1 MSQWMAASRLDVFG
15 EPTRDDVYL
24 WLLDRLRI
32 VALEDA
38 QVCMFLMSLK
48 DKYLEWQLGAEM
60 VSACV
65 GAGLIKL
72 FPSAD
77 AGGCPNDETVLR
89 RLFISDPEQTFSAHT
104 KEANIWGCTY
114 VIGTQECQALLA
126 RHGFLEC
133 KMALI
138 LARVIDERL
147 ASGEVCS
154 PDGAPII
161 DISPE
166 RAARLRALAEQ
177 SSQMEREVPLE
188 VRRQAFVA
196 ELTELF
202 QVHAALRD
210 IVVQS

>member
-1 MSQWMAASRLDVFG
+1 MAASRLGAFG
-15 EPTRDDVYL
+15 EPTRDAVYF
-24 WLLDRLRI
+24 WLLDTLRS

-38 QVCMFLMSLK
+38 QVCIFLMSLK
-48 DKYLEWQLGAEM
+48 DKYREWQLGADM

-65 GAGLIKL
+65 GTGLIKL

-77 AGGCPNDETVLR
+77 EGGCPNDETVLR
-89 RLFISDPEQTFSAHT
+89 RLFVSDPEQIFPADAR
-104 KEANIWGCTY
+104 EANIWGCTY
-114 VIGTQECQALLA
+114 VIGTKECQGLLA

-133 KMALI
+133 KTALI

-147 ASGEVCS
+147 ASGEVRS
-154 PDGAPII
+154 SDGAPII

-177 SSQMEREVPLE
+177 SSKVEREAPLE

-196 ELTELF
+196 ELNAVLEAHSVV
-202 QVHAALRD
+202 QNC
-210 IVVQS
+210 VVQS